1 MKKLILLALALML
14 VVITVAAQAPPPT
27 QNQPPSAQ
35 APPPSPA
42 QPQATQ
48 PTAPMPPREGQIPK
62 QPDRLDFRVER
73 ISARLPL
80 TDDQKAKAKAIFKE
94 EEEQNQAIRLN
105 QALDQKQKIEKEKV
119 VYATSREKFK
129 KILTPE
135 QLAKY
140 DARSGAAHASK
151 PAAAAPATPAPA
163 APANPAPAAPA
174 KPAS

>member
-14 VVITVAAQAPPPT
+14 VVLTVAAQAPPQTQQQPPAAQPKTPSNRRQGQMPT
-27 QNQPPSAQ
+27 QA
-35 APPPSPA
+35 
-42 QPQATQ
+42 
-48 PTAPMPPREGQIPK
+48 
-62 QPDRLDFRVER
+62 DRLDLRVEKL
-73 ISARLPL
+73 SAMLSL
-80 TDDQKAKAKAIFKE
+80 SDDQKAKARAIFE
-94 EEEQNQAIRLN
+94 EEDDQNQVIRADQTLV
-105 QALDQKQKIEKEKV
+105 QKQRSEKQKA
-119 VYATSREKFK
+119 VYVASREKLE